1 MLGTGTAFLQC
12 HVSKVDGQK
21 MKLQKSDLRMR
32 PVNKTRH
39 CADDVNNVRTTF
51 TDQSDHIKTVAM
63 SRTGDTNTINSE
75 MHLTILPARC
85 YGCMTRCVV
94 SASSLGYLT
103 TRTPDLHAS
112 YRDLKDVLS
121 TCKHT
126 LWLHDQSR
134 QIIDIF

>member
-1 MLGTGTAFLQC
+1 MLGTGTSFLQC

-63 SRTGDTNTINSE
+63 SRRGPAPEIPTLSTLYSE
-75 MHLTILPARC
+75 MHLTIL
-85 YGCMTRCVV
+85 
-94 SASSLGYLT
+94 L
-103 TRTPDLHAS
+103 
-112 YRDLKDVLS
+112 VLDKVRS
-121 TCKHT
+121 EG
-126 LWLHDQSR
+126 S
-134 QIIDIF
+134 